1 MALRVT
7 SNMMSTQ
14 VLRNLNRNLY
24 KMSEQQNQLST
35 GRKLNK
41 PSDDPVGVTYA
52 LRYRSELSANDQY
65 SRNVDTALGWLD
77 TTDSVMSQA
86 EEVMNRL
93 KELVVQ
99 ASNGTNP
106 ESALSSIESE
116 IQELKEQLGD
126 LGNTQINGKYIFNG
140 QTYDIKPYDS
150 NNPDSYASVV
160 TDPKGVEYTVG
171 QGVTFQINTSGND
184 FFGGKDDTDN
194 VFSIIDR
201 LSDALKNSRFD
212 DINSE
217 LENIDSRLN
226 TMVSVHAETGA
237 RTNRVE
243 LMQNRLS
250 NENLSLTELQ
260 SKTED
265 ADIAELMIQA
275 NVTSNIYE
283 ASLSAGAK
291 IITPSLVNFIS

>member
-7 SNMMSTQ
+7 SNMMSNQ
-14 VLRNLNRNLY
+14 VLRNLNRNLN

-35 GRKLNK
+35 GRKINK

-86 EEVMNRL
+86 EDVMNRL
-93 KELVVQ
+93 KELAVQ
-99 ASNGTNP
+99 ASTGTNP
-106 ESALSSIESE
+106 QSALDSISSEF
-116 IQELKEQLGD
+116 QELKKQLSD
-126 LGNTQINGKYIFNG
+126 LGNTQINGKFIFNG
-140 QTYDIKPYDS
+140 QTYNIEPYDS
-150 NNPDSYASVV
+150 NDPASAETDSGA
-160 TDPKGVEYTVG
+160 VEYTVG

-184 FFGGKDDTDN
+184 FFGEKNGTDN

-201 LSDALKNSRFD
+201 MVTAMSTSSFP
-212 DINSE
+212 DIAKE
-217 LENIDSRLN
+217 VENIDNRMN
-226 TMVSVHAETGA
+226 KMVSVHSETGA

-243 LMQNRLS
+243 LMQTRLE
-250 NENLSLTELQ
+250 NENLGLTELQ

-265 ADIAELMIQA
+265 ADIAELMIKS
-275 NVTSNIYE
+275 NVSSNIYQ

-291 IITPSLVNFIS
+291 IITPTLVDFLK

>member
-7 SNMMSTQ
+7 SNMMSNQ
-14 VLRNLNRNLY
+14 VLRNLNRNLN
-24 KMSEQQNQLST
+24 KMADLQNQQST

-65 SRNVDTALGWLD
+65 GRNVDTALGWLD

-86 EEVMNRL
+86 EDVMNRL
-93 KELVVQ
+93 KELTVQ

-106 ESALSSIESE
+106 QSALDSIKSE
-116 IQELKEQLGD
+116 ILELKKQLGD

-140 QTYDIKPYDS
+140 QTYNIKPYDS
-150 NNPDSYASVV
+150 SNPDSFAGVE
-160 TDPKGVEYTVG
+160 TDPGAVEYTVG
-171 QGVTFQINTSGND
+171 QGVTFQINTAGND
-184 FFGGKDDTDN
+184 FFGGKNGTDN
-194 VFSIIDR
+194 VFNIIDK
-201 LSDALKNSRFD
+201 LSVAMKNSRFD
-212 DINSE
+212 DISKE
-217 LENIDSRLN
+217 IPNIESRLN

-250 NENLSLTELQ
+250 NENYSLTQLQ

-265 ADIAELMIQA
+265 ADIAEVMIQT
-275 NVTSNIYE
+275 NIQSNIYQ
-283 ASLSAGAK
+283 ASLSVGAK
-291 IITPSLVNFIS
+291 IISPTLVDFIR

>member
-7 SNMMSTQ
+7 SNMMSNQ
-14 VLRNLNRNLY
+14 VLRNLNRNLN

-86 EEVMNRL
+86 EDVMNRL
-93 KELVVQ
+93 KELAVQ
-99 ASNGTNP
+99 ASTGSNP
-106 ESALSSIESE
+106 QSALNSIASE
-116 IQELKEQLGD
+116 FQELKKQLSD
-126 LGNTQINGKYIFNG
+126 LGNTQINGKFIFNG
-140 QTYDIKPYDS
+140 QTYDIKPYDANDPS
-150 NNPDSYASVV
+150 SAETDSGA
-160 TDPKGVEYTVG
+160 VEYTVG

-184 FFGGKDDTDN
+184 FFGEKNGTDN

-201 LSDALKNSRFD
+201 MLTAMSTSSFP
-212 DINSE
+212 DIAKE
-217 LENIDSRLN
+217 VENIDSRLN
-226 TMVSVHAETGA
+226 KMVSVHAETGA

-243 LMQNRLS
+243 LMQTRLE
-250 NENLSLTELQ
+250 NESLGLTELQ

-265 ADIAELMIQA
+265 ADIAELMIKS
-275 NVTSNIYE
+275 NVSSNIYQ

-291 IITPSLVNFIS
+291 IITPTLVDFIK

>member
-7 SNMMSTQ
+7 SNMMSNQ
-14 VLRNLNRNLY
+14 VLRNLNRNLN

-35 GRKLNK
+35 GRKINK

-77 TTDSVMSQA
+77 TTDSVMSQV
-86 EEVMNRL
+86 EDVMNRI
-93 KELVVQ
+93 KELTVQ

-106 ESALSSIESE
+106 QSALDSIDSE
-116 IQELKEQLGD
+116 IQELKEQLVD

-140 QTYDIKPYDS
+140 QTYDIKPYDLNGQVPLS
-150 NNPDSYASVV
+150 STE
-160 TDPKGVEYTVG
+160 TDRGAVEYTVG
-171 QGVTFQINTSGND
+171 QGVSFQINTSGND
-184 FFGGKDDTDN
+184 FFGEKDGTDN
-194 VFSIIDR
+194 IFSVLTR
-201 LSDALKNSRFD
+201 LSDAMQNSRFD
-212 DINSE
+212 DIRKE
-217 LENIDSRLN
+217 LTNIDSRLN
-226 TMVSVHAETGA
+226 TMVSVHSETGA

-243 LMQNRLS
+243 LMRNRLE

-265 ADIAELMIQA
+265 ADIAQLMIES
-275 NVTSNIYE
+275 NVSSNVYQ
-283 ASLSAGAK
+283 ASLSVGAK
-291 IITPSLVNFIS
+291 IITPTLVDFIR

>member
-7 SNMMSTQ
+7 SNMMSNQ
-14 VLRNLNRNLY
+14 VLRNLNRNLN

-35 GRKLNK
+35 GRKINK

-77 TTDSVMSQA
+77 TTDSVMSQSEA
-86 EEVMNRL
+86 VMNRL
-93 KELVVQ
+93 KELTVQ

-106 ESALSSIESE
+106 PAALDSIEAE
-116 IQELKEQLGD
+116 LQELKKQLAD
-126 LGNTQINGKYIFNG
+126 LGNTQINGKFIFNG
-140 QTYDIKPYDS
+140 QTYNVKPYDS
-150 NNPDSYASVV
+150 NNPLTFASAE
-160 TDPKGVEYTVG
+160 TDQGPVEYTVG

-184 FFGGKDDTDN
+184 FFGEKNGSDN
-194 VFSIIDR
+194 VFNIIDKI
-201 LSDALKNSRFD
+201 SDAMKNSRYD
-212 DINSE
+212 DIAKE
-217 LENIDSRLN
+217 LPNIESRLN

-243 LMQNRLS
+243 LMQDRLS
-250 NENLSLTELQ
+250 NESFNLTELQ

-265 ADIAELMIQA
+265 ADIAELTIQA
-275 NVTSNIYE
+275 NVASNIYQ

-291 IITPSLVNFIS
+291 IITPTLVDFIK